1 MQGGRRKARE
11 ILFRALYESEVGGE
25 DLREALEYSL
35 GRYHL
40 REDARD
46 HVVDLAAFL
55 AQHRAEIDRRLQKQ
69 LAHWALDR
77 VSLVVRSILQLA
89 SAELMSS
96 PEIPVEV
103 ILDQAIRL
111 AQRYGEEG
119 AASFVNGVLDP
130 IAAELRPEKERPAR
144 KGTGAEGED

>member
-77 VSLVVRSILQLA
+77 VSLVVRSILRLA
-89 SAELMSS
+89 SAELMISR
-96 PEIPVEV
+96 EIPVEV

-111 AQRYGEEG
+111 AHRYGEEG

-130 IAAELRPEKERPAR
+130 IAAELRPEEERPAR
-144 KGTGAEGED
+144 KSSNAESED

>member
-25 DLREALEYSL
+25 DLREALEYSV

-46 HVVDLAAFL
+46 HVVDLARFL
-55 AQHRAEIDRRLQKQ
+55 AQHRAEIDLRLQRQ

-77 VSLVVRSILQLA
+77 VSLVVRSILRLA
-89 SAELMSS
+89 SAELMNSK
-96 PEIPVEV
+96 EVPVEV

-130 IAAELRPEKERPAR
+130 IAAEFRPEEERPAR
-144 KGTGAEGED
+144 KSGHRDGED

>member
-130 IAAELRPEKERPAR
+130 IAAELRPEEERPAR
-144 KGTGAEGED
+144 KGTAAEGED